1 MSLID
6 LPTNYGSDLKNKLN
20 NIIGNEK
27 NFIANASNFAS
38 LIFHQLDGVTWAGF
52 YFLANE
58 HLILGPYVGKVAC
71 VRISITEGVC
81 GSAARNRK
89 PVIVPDV
96 HKFPGYI
103 PCDPSANSELVVPLF
118 FNNSVIGV
126 FDIDS
131 SMYGRF
137 TEFEANLIS
146 DLLAILVKKS
156 LIKPILDYYGAAF

>member
-6 LPTNYGSDLKNKLN
+6 LPTSYGSDLKNKLN
-20 NIIGNEK
+20 NIIGYEK
-27 NFIANASNFAS
+27 NFIVNASNFAS

-71 VRISITEGVC
+71 FRISITEGVC
-81 GSAARNRK
+81 GSAARKRK

>member
-1 MSLID
+1 
-6 LPTNYGSDLKNKLN
+6 
-20 NIIGNEK
+20 
-27 NFIANASNFAS
+27 
-38 LIFHQLDGVTWAGF
+38 
-52 YFLANE
+52 
-58 HLILGPYVGKVAC
+58 
-71 VRISITEGVC
+71 
-81 GSAARNRK
+81 
-89 PVIVPDV
+89 VPDV

-146 DLLAILVKKS
+146 DLLVILVRKS